1 MVEEIPA
8 GEEVLASMYYLC
20 EHPIVIL
27 FNSRASHDFMS
38 LACAQKTNLSFEK
51 TEVPYLIL
59 TPGGRVVADH
69 MVHKITLE
77 LAGKVFPT
85 NLLILKGQGIDIIL
99 GDEIDDDAQGS
110 LGHLCPS
117 SPPGLSCD

>member
-1 MVEEIPA
+1 
-8 GEEVLASMYYLC
+8 
-20 EHPIVIL
+20 
-27 FNSRASHDFMS
+27 
-38 LACAQKTNLSFEK
+38 
-51 TEVPYLIL
+51 
-59 TPGGRVVADH
+59 VVADH